1 MSVKALDQMLA
12 QMSPDLGPP
21 TYIFVTTHHT
31 PERLVPL
38 MAFHEDEGLTLI
50 VTDEQAREHGWPV
63 DDPMKRITLRVRSA
77 LDGVGLTGAF
87 SSALA
92 AAGISC
98 NVVAGYYHD
107 HLFVPEAD
115 AQRALAALREVSAQ
129 HRRTEPDGPIGDR
142 RLAH

>member
-1 MSVKALDQMLA
+1 MPVTALDQMLA
-12 QMSPDLGPP
+12 QMSPDLGSP
-21 TYIFVTTHHT
+21 TYVFVTINRT

-50 VTDEQAREHGWPV
+50 VTDEQARQHGWPV
-63 DDPMKRITLRVRSA
+63 DVPMKRITLRLHSS

-92 AAGISC
+92 AAGVSC

-115 AQRALAALREVSAQ
+115 AYKALAALRELSAQ
-129 HRRTEPDGPIGDR
+129 HRD
-142 RLAH
+142 LAVDEAP